1 MEETFLSSNSNKIA
15 HNVKERD
22 SCAILKNKAISHA
35 LYAIRKRD
43 TVQNAMDQTYNIWE
57 IKNATTKKDGVCIF

>member
-43 TVQNAMDQTYNIWE
+43 TVQNAMDQTYNI
-57 IKNATTKKDGVCIF
+57 